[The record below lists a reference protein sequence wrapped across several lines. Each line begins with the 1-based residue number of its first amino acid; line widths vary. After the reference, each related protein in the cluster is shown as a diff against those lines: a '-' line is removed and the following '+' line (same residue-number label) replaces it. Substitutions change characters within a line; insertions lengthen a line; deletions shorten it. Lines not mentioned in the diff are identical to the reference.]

1 MNFTNNA
8 RASKIKK
15 YDNKLHIEIVK
26 VNNGADTYCM
36 KEDTRL
42 EGPYEFGIKPVK
54 RNSKTDWDQVWEK
67 AKSGQFEDIP
77 ADIRTKHYGNLKHI
91 AKDH

>member
-1 MNFTNNA
+1 MNFKTQQ
-8 RASKIKK
+8 RAAYIKK
-15 YDNKLHIEIVK
+15 HDKNLHIEIVK

-42 EGPYEFGIKPVK
+42 EGPFEYGIKPVK
-54 RNSKTDWDQVWEK
+54 RSSKTDWDTVWEK
-67 AKSGQFEDIP
+67 AKAGKFEDIP